1 MTKRKNKTKNVAL
14 CLCVTAMYA
23 ALLVGGKEAIAAIPN
38 VEVVTIII
46 ASCAFVWGPSVVVP
60 AVFTFIAL
68 DVAIY
73 NVGTWIISYVVHWN
87 VVALCFCL
95 LGKIVKKK
103 WSTTVFA
110 TVIAVGLT
118 ALFSVLTSA
127 VDTVIGY
134 ANGGFFVDFSQFAAR
149 FAAVYVA
156 GISFYALHVACN
168 AVLFPVAFYPLVL
181 LFQKTKFKM
190 FDSMQQTDC
199 DELQNMPTQPNS
211 TDNQ

>member
-1 MTKRKNKTKNVAL
+1 MTKQKNKTKNVAL
-14 CLCVTAMYA
+14 RLCVTAMYA

-60 AVFTFIAL
+60 AVFAFIAL
-68 DVAIY
+68 DMAIY

-103 WSTTVFA
+103 WSTVVFA
-110 TVIAVGLT
+110 TLIAVVLT
-118 ALFSVLTSA
+118 ALFGVLTSA

-134 ANGGFFVDFSQFAAR
+134 ANGGFFVYFSQFAAR

-156 GISFYALHVACN
+156 GVSFYAVHVACN
-168 AVLFPVAFYPLVL
+168 AVLFPVAFYPLVM
-181 LFQKTKFKM
+181 LFKKAKFKM
-190 FDSMQQTDC
+190 FDSLEQTNC
-199 DELQNMPTQPNS
+199 DELKNTPTTS
-211 TDNQ
+211 NQTEEQ